1 MVMHIEVAEDLRL
14 CCHRARCSS
23 HASEYG
29 SANPKGA
36 SNGSVQGGFKTI
48 VGTGPGH
55 PKAVLMERLG
65 QRKRIISRYEQMT
78 GCPVAKKIMER
89 TEHSL
94 RLQR

>member
-23 HASEYG
+23 HASGYG

-55 PKAVLMERLG
+55 PKARSNGTPGSAKTDHFALRTDDRL
-65 QRKRIISRYEQMT
+65 S
-78 GCPVAKKIMER
+78 
-89 TEHSL
+89 SS
-94 RLQR
+94 